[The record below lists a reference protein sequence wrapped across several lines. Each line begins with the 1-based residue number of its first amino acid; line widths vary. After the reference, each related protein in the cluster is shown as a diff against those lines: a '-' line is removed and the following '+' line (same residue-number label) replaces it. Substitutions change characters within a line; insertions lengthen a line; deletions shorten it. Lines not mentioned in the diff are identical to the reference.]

1 MLENVDKKKAVE
13 LLSDDY
19 VVAILSSTHI
29 KAKSAKEI
37 SKKNDIPIAVCYR
50 RVNQLVDL
58 GLLEKEER
66 ALTQDGKRTWLYKSN
81 LKTAQVS
88 YEEGKL
94 KARFELEDGRTETFD
109 SDEKAV
115 KVESRE

>member
-1 MLENVDKKKAVE
+1 MLESVDKKKAVE

-19 VVAILSSTHI
+19 IVEILSSTHI

-50 RVNQLVDL
+50 RVNQLVEL

-66 ALTQDGKRTWLYKSN
+66 ALTQDGKRIWLYKSN
-81 LKTAQVS
+81 LKTAQVF
-88 YEEGKL
+88 YEKGEL
-94 KARFELEDGRTETFD
+94 KAKFELADGTVETFED
-109 SDEKAV
+109 KQAA
-115 KVESRE
+115 KVESE

>member
-1 MLENVDKKKAVE
+1 MLESVDKEKAVE

-19 VVAILSSTHI
+19 IVAILSSTHI

-50 RVNQLVDL
+50 RINQLVDL
-58 GLLEKEER
+58 GLLEEEER
-66 ALTQDGKRTWLYKSN
+66 ALTQDGKRIWLYKSN
-81 LKTAQVS
+81 LKTAQIS

-94 KARFELEDGRTETFD
+94 KARFELANGRVETFD
-109 SDEKAV
+109 DEKETV
-115 KVESRE
+115 KVESGE